1 MPCVLIAV
9 RDSYLK
15 TAPDRPTPGGGS
27 TLSGTT
33 MTTIASNILVVGPA
47 WVGDMIM
54 AQSLF
59 IKLKQTR
66 PQCRIMVTAPDSTL
80 PLLSRMPEVDDA
92 IAAPFAHHHLH
103 LTDRIRLGRQLRH
116 RQFDQA
122 IVLPGS
128 IKSALVPFIAGIPR
142 RTGYRKEPRYGLLN
156 DLRTLNKEKQPR
168 QVQHFVQL
176 GLSVDAPLIE
186 NTPRPQL
193 ESRPESVPD
202 LLANLAV
209 PVADTP
215 VLALC
220 PGAEYGPSKRWPV
233 RHFAELASLKL
244 NEGWRVW
251 LLGSSRDAPCVQAI
265 NDAVHGRCVDL
276 SGRTSLDQAV
286 DLLSTTTQVVS
297 NDSGLMH
304 IAAAVGRP
312 LVAVYGSSNPNFTPP
327 LGHNTR
333 TVSLQPECWPCF
345 QRACPLGHTRCLEDL
360 LPEHVTDA
368 LAEIGPV

>member
-1 MPCVLIAV
+1 
-9 RDSYLK
+9 
-15 TAPDRPTPGGGS
+15 
-27 TLSGTT
+27 
-33 MTTIASNILVVGPA
+33 MTTITSNILVVGPA

-66 PQCRIMVTAPDSTL
+66 PQCRIIVTAPDSTL
-80 PLLSRMPEVDDA
+80 PLLSRMPEIDDT
-92 IAAPFAHHHLH
+92 ISAPFVHHRLQ

-128 IKSALVPFIAGIPR
+128 IKSTLVPVVAGIPH

-168 QVQHFVQL
+168 QVQRFVQL
-176 GLSVDAPLIE
+176 GLSADAPLIQ

-193 ESRPESVPD
+193 ESRPESVPNI
-202 LLANLAV
+202 LANLSV

-220 PGAEYGPSKRWPV
+220 PGAEFGPAKRWPA

-251 LLGSSRDAPCVQAI
+251 LLGSSRDTPYAQAI

-276 SGRTSLDQAV
+276 SGRTSLVQAI
-286 DLLSTTTQVVS
+286 DLLSATTQVVS

-304 IAAAVGRP
+304 IAAAVGKP

-327 LGHNTR
+327 LSPNAR
-333 TVSLQPECWPCF
+333 SVSLEPSCLCLK
-345 QRACPLGHTRCLEDL
+345 RTCRYGHTECLENL
-360 LPEHVTDA
+360 LPERVA
-368 LAEIGPV
+368 NVLAELEQFQE

>member
-1 MPCVLIAV
+1 
-9 RDSYLK
+9 
-15 TAPDRPTPGGGS
+15 
-27 TLSGTT
+27 

-59 IKLKQTR
+59 IKLKQIR
-66 PQCRIMVTAPDSTL
+66 PQCRITVAAPETTL

-92 IAAPFAHHHLH
+92 IAAPFAHHRLQ
-103 LTDRIRLGRQLRH
+103 LTGRIRLGRQLRH
-116 RQFDQA
+116 HRFDQA

-128 IKSALVPFIAGIPR
+128 IKSALVPFIAGIPH

-156 DLRTLNKEKQPR
+156 DLRTPNQENQPL
-168 QVQHFVQL
+168 QVQRFVQL
-176 GLSVDAPLIE
+176 GLSADAPLIE

-202 LLANLAV
+202 ILAKLAV

-220 PGAEYGPSKRWPV
+220 PGAEYGPAKSWPA

-244 NEGWRVW
+244 NEGWQVW
-251 LLGSSRDAPCVQAI
+251 LLGATRDAPFAQAV
-265 NDAVHGRCVDL
+265 NDTVNGRCVDL
-276 SGRTSLDQAV
+276 TGRTSLGQVV
-286 DLLSTTTQVVS
+286 DLLSAVTQVVS

-327 LGHNTR
+327 LSPNAR
-333 TVSLQPECWPCF
+333 SVSLEPSCLCF
-345 QRACPLGHTRCLEDL
+345 KRTCQYGHTECLENL
-360 LPEHVTDA
+360 LPDRVVNA
-368 LAEIGPV
+368 LTELNQIRE

>member
-1 MPCVLIAV
+1 
-9 RDSYLK
+9 
-15 TAPDRPTPGGGS
+15 
-27 TLSGTT
+27 
-33 MTTIASNILVVGPA
+33 MTTIAPNILVVGPA

-80 PLLSRMPEVDDA
+80 PLVSRMPEIDDA
-92 IAAPFAHHHLH
+92 IAAPFAHRRLQ
-103 LTDRIRLGRQLRH
+103 LTDRIRLGRQLRRH
-116 RQFDQA
+116 KFDQA

-176 GLSVDAPLIE
+176 GLSADAPLIE

-202 LLANLAV
+202 ILADLAV

-220 PGAEYGPSKRWPV
+220 PGAEYGPAKRWPA

-244 NEGWRVW
+244 NEGWQVW
-251 LLGSSRDAPCVQAI
+251 LLGSSRDAPCAQAI

-286 DLLSTTTQVVS
+286 DLLSATTQVVS

-333 TVSLQPECWPCF
+333 TVSLQPDCWPCF

-360 LPEHVTDA
+360 LPERVTDT
-368 LAEIGPV
+368 LAEIGQVRS